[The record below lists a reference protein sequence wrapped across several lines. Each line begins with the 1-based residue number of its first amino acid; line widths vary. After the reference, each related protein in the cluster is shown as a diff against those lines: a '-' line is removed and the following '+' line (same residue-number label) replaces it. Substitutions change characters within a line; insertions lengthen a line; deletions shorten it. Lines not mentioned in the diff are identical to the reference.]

1 MVEPSVALSIV
12 LPVCDERDNLVPLV
26 AEVRSALRARYYE
39 IIAVD
44 DASRD
49 GSREEL
55 LRVRRAVPNLR
66 VISLARRSGQSAAL
80 AAGWDAA
87 RGDVVVM
94 LDADGQNDPA
104 DIPRLLE
111 PLSASPELSA
121 AVGYR
126 PERRDSQW
134 KRVQSRVANLVRN
147 WLTHDRV
154 RDTGCALKAVR
165 REVLLGLPRFDGMHR
180 FIPTLVRLH
189 GGEVLE
195 VPVSHRERWSGRSKY
210 SARNRALPALRDAFG
225 VRWLKR
231 RALHYTPHEEEG

>member
-1 MVEPSVALSIV
+1 MVDASVAFSIV
-12 LPVCDERDNLVPLV
+12 LPVCDERDNLAPLIQ
-26 AEVRSALRARYYE
+26 ELRSVLEAPNYE

-55 LRVRRAVPNLR
+55 LRLRRAVPNLR
-66 VISLARRSGQSAAL
+66 LVSLARRSGQSAAL

-87 RGDVVVM
+87 RGPVVVM

-111 PLSASPELSA
+111 ALAASPTLAA

-126 PERRDSQW
+126 PQRRDSAW
-134 KRVQSRVANLVRN
+134 KRVQSRVANAVRN
-147 WLTHDRV
+147 WLTAEGI
-154 RDTGCALKAVR
+154 RDTGCSLKAVR
-165 REVLLGLPRFDGMHR
+165 REVLASLPRFDGMHR
-180 FIPTLVRLH
+180 FLATLVRLQ
-189 GGEVLE
+189 GGTVAEI
-195 VPVSHRERWSGRSKY
+195 PVSHRQRWSGRSKY
-210 SARNRALPALRDAFG
+210 SARNRALPALRDALG

-231 RALHYTPHEEEG
+231 RTLRYTRREEPG